1 MDPESFVRGDPTLTK
16 FFLVDEGREDLSTTI
31 RWRADG
37 GPTLN
42 AGLVAVLFQGIK
54 TCIARKHYI
63 FVIFQGGSR
72 PPAPPPPSDPHMGV

>member
-1 MDPESFVRGDPTLTK
+1 MTK
-16 FFLVDEGREDLSTTI
+16 FFSVDEGREDLSTTI
-31 RWRADG
+31 CWRADG

-63 FVIFQGGSR
+63 FVISQGG
-72 PPAPPPPSDPHMGV
+72 PDPLPPSDPHMGV